1 MSNQE
6 IIRTGQNNLILD
18 TYKGFDGD
26 VFLELTVETK
36 YIHDYQEM
44 SLTLDVSEMKIL
56 RDYLS
61 NILDK
66 TDTKEMKGV

>member
-1 MSNQE
+1 MANQE
-6 IIRTGQNNLILD
+6 LIRTGQNNLILD

-26 VFLELTVETK
+26 VFLELTIETK

-44 SLTLDVSEMKIL
+44 SLTLDASEMKIL